1 LMENGHSLFQKSFV
15 RRVRRAGLSV
25 VAAGM
30 VVALALFPSAD
41 ALAAGR
47 HLIKFATLAPEGSTW
62 MKVMRDFARSVK
74 EKTGGQ
80 VRFRIYP
87 GGVQGDE
94 KDVVR
99 KIRIA
104 QLHSAGFTGVG
115 LGEIL
120 PEVRILE
127 LPFLFLKEGEVDFV
141 HQKVDPRLMKDFEK
155 KGFVL
160 LGWAEVGLVHLFSKH
175 PIKNKADLKAAKL
188 WAWDGDPL
196 AKAYFEALD
205 LSPISLSVT
214 DVLTSLQTGLIDT
227 VYASPL
233 GAIALQWFTKVQY
246 MTRLP
251 VSNATGAVLVSKS
264 IFNRL
269 SPEQQSVLKAEGR
282 RHFERLVRLSR
293 EENREAIQQIQK
305 EGVKLLP
312 MPSPK
317 DLQDFLEV
325 GRSTW
330 NRLSGKLFPPDLLAE
345 VLNALTEYRKTHP
358 VADNKKN

>member
-1 LMENGHSLFQKSFV
+1 MKNRRSLCQKSLV
-15 RRVRRAGLSV
+15 RRVRRAGLY
-25 VAAGM
+25 ALA
-30 VVALALFPSAD
+30 VALITAVTCLTPAEVFAVK
-41 ALAAGR
+41 R

-99 KIRIA
+99 KIRIG

-127 LPFLFLKEGEVDFV
+127 LPFLFLKEGEVDFA
-141 HQKVDPRLMKDFEK
+141 HEKIDPRLIKDFDK
-155 KGFVL
+155 KGYVL
-160 LGWAEVGLVHLFSKH
+160 LGWAEVGLVHLFSKR
-175 PIKNKADLKAAKL
+175 PIKNKADLKSAKL

-233 GAIALQWFTKVQY
+233 GAIALQWFTKVKY

-251 VSNATGAVLVSKS
+251 VSNATGAVLVSKR

-269 SPEQQSVLKAEGR
+269 SPEQQSVLKAEGK
-282 RHFERLVRLSR
+282 RHFGRLIRLSR
-293 EENREAIQQIQK
+293 EENRQAIQEIQK
-305 EGVKLLP
+305 EGVELLP

-317 DLQDFLEV
+317 DLQDFLDV

-345 VLNALTEYRKTHP
+345 VLSALSEYRKTQT
-358 VADNKKN
+358 ATGKKKN